1 MRLRAAVAGAI
12 LVILVGAGPARA
24 APSDTAND
32 ISSEIM
38 SPFCDGVTLHEC
50 PSAEADALRR
60 RIEDWAR
67 GGWTRARIMERLE
80 RDYGASIQ
88 ALPPRSG
95 TGALAWGAPI
105 VAIVAGATL
114 AWARARRWSARGG
127 PPRPSAPIS
136 ADERRRLDAEL
147 AAFRAGGDPGVRSP

>member
-1 MRLRAAVAGAI
+1 MRLRAAAVGAI
-12 LVILVGAGPARA
+12 LVLVGAGPAGA

-50 PSAEADALRR
+50 PSAEATALRL

-67 GGWTRARIMERLE
+67 RGWTRARIMERLE

-95 TGALAWGAPI
+95 TGALAWGAPV
-105 VAIVAGATL
+105 VAIVAGAAL
-114 AWARARRWSARGG
+114 AWARARRWSARGS
-127 PPRPSAPIS
+127 PPKPSAPIS
-136 ADERRRLDAEL
+136 EDERHRLDAEL
-147 AAFRAGGDPGVRSP
+147 AALRAGGDSGVRAP